1 MFIKPT
7 VVLIHVPNV
16 ADGLAWYKKAF
27 PNAIA
32 EYLPKFDFT
41 LLHVGNFTI
50 EIVQADAKV
59 SEGKKGS
66 VLYWQVDDIAKA
78 IEHFAQLG
86 APLYRGPM
94 EIDLDFKM
102 CQVEDPFGNLIGLKG
117 K

>member
-7 VVLIHVPNV
+7 AVLIHV

-32 EYLPKFDFT
+32 EYLPEFDFT

-50 EIVQADAKV
+50 EIVQEDAKV

-66 VLYWQVDDIAKA
+66 VLYCQFIGITKVIA
-78 IEHFAQLG
+78 HLLQLG
-86 APLYRGPM
+86 APLHLGPM
-94 EIDLDFKM
+94 EIDQGLKM
-102 CQVEDPFGNLIGLKG
+102 CQVEDPSDNLIGLKG